1 MFTCHTLYIAHFY
14 RLVNGKMEHLMKN
27 VLNQENNVLE
37 QSGNI
42 AIRSVI
48 LGNEVLTKFLP

>member
-1 MFTCHTLYIAHFY
+1 
-14 RLVNGKMEHLMKN
+14 MKN

-42 AIRSVI
+42 ECRSVI
-48 LGNEVLTKFLP
+48 LGNEALTKFLP